1 VYTTFVTPLDKT
13 EINRRKNASLVQS
26 RVPLGLRLR
35 LIREA
40 RRQRVSV
47 SALIAATLAIAF
59 PVAPSKIKG

>member
-1 VYTTFVTPLDKT
+1 VTPLDKT

-59 PVAPSKIKG
+59 PVAPAKIKG